1 MMMMMMMIII
11 IIIIIIIIFAP
22 TRGFVSLTLNHSGAR
37 YPKYKHDWII
47 IHIEVDDGCL
57 LFLVSPPPHPSYIP
71 SLHAE

>member
-11 IIIIIIIIFAP
+11 IIIINFFAP

-47 IHIEVDDGCL
+47 IHIEVDDGCYCFWSL
-57 LFLVSPPPHPSYIP
+57 LPHIP
-71 SLHAE
+71 ATYLSLHAE